1 MKKVL
6 ALLTV
11 FALLTGCSLT
21 KKMDN
26 TPTKKVEN
34 YLSGYQTL
42 SEDVLN
48 DLDNVVENEVTFN
61 DTQKESYRDLLKKH
75 YQDLT
80 YTIKDETVNGDT
92 ATVEVEVE
100 VRDYSK
106 KLAEAEDYLSKNKDK
121 FNDEK
126 GNYSEEKYNDYR
138 LDLLKNTKDKV
149 KYTINFNLT
158 KSDDEWVID
167 DLSDED
173 QQKLLGIYRS

>member
-1 MKKVL
+1 MKKLV

-11 FALLTGCSLT
+11 FTLLTGCSLT
-21 KKMDN
+21 KNMDN

-34 YLSGYQTL
+34 YLNGYQTL
-42 SEDVLN
+42 SEDVLT
-48 DLDNVVENEVTFN
+48 DLDSVVEDEVSFT

-80 YTIKDETVNGDT
+80 YTIKDETVNGDN

-100 VRDYSK
+100 VKDYSE
-106 KLAEAEDYLSKNKDK
+106 KLTEAESYLSTNKAE
-121 FNDEK
+121 FNDEQ

-138 LDLLKNTKDKV
+138 LDLLKDVKDKV

-158 KSDDEWVID
+158 KSEDEWVID
-167 DLSDED
+167 DLSEED